1 MRRRR
6 SQAYKEREREFENTP
21 EFTIDTPN
29 DPINEQVV
37 LAAACIDKETRK
49 TISKYPVEIFYA
61 DKHRAIFSGIKELTR
76 RKLKFDPA
84 TISRL
89 SPEADIG
96 YLEVLMESRPDVPP
110 NVDFHLDT
118 LKWDWQRARVTQGPI
133 SALLDA
139 IQNPKEDPDRVR
151 LLARQVGEAF
161 DKDEGKF
168 IRNSKEVVREAV
180 ANLKRRIQG
189 EAHYP
194 FGIEGLDYYEDGR
207 RRLRPGAA
215 PGTIS
220 MITALSGSGKSTF
233 TGHMVLGLARQ
244 RRRVLFGSWEEN
256 APVTIELL
264 TTLSLEWSRSRVLDG
279 KSNRLVD
286 GSSQDFE
293 PMNREELV
301 LFEERAHAISKYVK
315 FFNNPFQRNKLPN
328 GRRPTNDD
336 NIDIINEHVADSGCS
351 AFVADLLQRAFPDT
365 SPEDERH
372 SLFRLLAMVEEQ
384 RIFLGAVHQQRA
396 KDIETRPDKRPT
408 REGIIGSG
416 AWLDVC
422 WHVLAPHLP
431 AKWKRVPDN
440 TMEIY
445 ILKQRNGPW
454 PIAVE
459 FDWDPEK
466 GQIWG
471 GRSLDVNSVETSEDN
486 LEGFLKPRTTGKKR
500 R

>member
-6 SQAYKEREREFENTP
+6 SQARKEREQEFENTP
-21 EFTIDTPN
+21 EFTIDVPN
-29 DPINEQVV
+29 DPVNEQVV
-37 LAAACIDKETRK
+37 LAAACIDKATRK
-49 TISKYPVEIFYA
+49 TIVKYPPEIFYA
-61 DKHRAIFSGIKELTR
+61 DKHRAILAGMKELDR

-84 TISRL
+84 TVARL
-89 SPEADIG
+89 APDVDVS
-96 YLEVLMESRPDVPP
+96 YMESLIESRSELPP
-110 NVDFHLDT
+110 NIDFHIDT
-118 LKWDWQRARVTQGPI
+118 LKWDWQRARATQGPI
-133 SALLDA
+133 ASLLEA
-139 IQNPKEDPDRVR
+139 IQNPKETPERVR
-151 LLARQVGEAF
+151 ILARQVGEAF
-161 DKDEGKF
+161 EKDEGRF
-168 IRNSKEVVREAV
+168 IRDSKEVVREAMLS
-180 ANLKRRIQG
+180 LKRRAEG

-194 FGIEGLDYYEDGR
+194 LGIDGLDYYEDGK

-233 TGHMVLGLARQ
+233 TGHVVLGLARQ
-244 RRRVLFGSWEEN
+244 KRRVLFGSWEEN

-264 TTLSLEWSRSRVLDG
+264 TTLSLKWSRSRILDG
-279 KSNRLVD
+279 KSNRMLE
-286 GSSQDFE
+286 GSSDYDALSH
-293 PMNREELV
+293 EELV

-315 FFNNPFQRNKLPN
+315 FFDNPFQRNRRN
-328 GRRPTNDD
+328 NQGRRITNDD
-336 NIDIINEHVADSGCS
+336 HLDIIHEHVADSGCD
-351 AFVADLLQRAFPDT
+351 AFIADLLQRAFIDT

-372 SLFRLLAMVEEQ
+372 ALFRLLAMVEEL
-384 RIFLGAVHQQRA
+384 RVFLCAVHQQRA

-422 WHVLAPHLP
+422 WHVFAPHLP

-440 TMEIY
+440 TMELY
-445 ILKQRNGPW
+445 LLKQRNGPW

-459 FDWDPEK
+459 FDWDPDK

-471 GRSLDVNSVETSEDN
+471 GRSLDVNAVETSEDS
-486 LEGFLKPRTTGKKR
+486 LQSFLTPKRSGKKR